1 MKGKSAKDNGL
12 RNLAASI
19 KKPWAIALG
28 TSAGI
33 GIGIYNKGLA
43 LWLEPFGDI
52 YLSFLKMSILPIM
65 ITAVVA
71 SFGGLLS
78 SSETRQYLKR
88 ILAVFL
94 IGMVL
99 AGIIGMAVAL
109 VGNPGHGL
117 KPEAKQT
124 LGTLLMNAE
133 KNPAAEQQSVSTGF
147 SGFIKDIVPT
157 NIFAAL
163 YEGKTL
169 QILFFSIVFGLTVG
183 VIPKQN
189 SEQILELTN
198 STFKAFEKA
207 ISLAMYG
214 LPFGLLGIMA
224 GQVARTGTDI
234 LLAMAK
240 LILLIHVAALILIF
254 FGGFII
260 SMISGTSLF
269 QSFKNLREPVI
280 IAFGTRNSFATMP
293 SVFKVLRDG
302 FHLPQNAINL
312 IVPLSIVICRFSMVL
327 VFTLGTVFVVQLYG
341 VPLSAGQILFTVFA
355 AVLAALAGAGAPGMV
370 SLSMITIILTPL
382 GLPADAAI
390 ILLLA
395 AFSIIDPI
403 LTIVN
408 ILLTCTTAMVITGNF
423 RSQKVLKDT
432 AVKVT
437 AAPRAGS

>member
-1 MKGKSAKDNGL
+1 MKEKSTKDNGL
-12 RNLAASI
+12 RNWTASI

-28 TSAGI
+28 TAAGI
-33 GIGIYNKGLA
+33 LIGIYNKGLA
-43 LWLEPFGDI
+43 MWLEPFGDI
-52 YLSFLKMSILPIM
+52 YLSFLKMSVIPIM

-78 SSETRQYLKR
+78 SNETRQYLKR
-88 ILAVFL
+88 IIVVFL
-94 IGMVL
+94 IGMIV
-99 AGIIGMAVAL
+99 AGVIGMTVAL
-109 VGNPGHGL
+109 VGSPGQGL
-117 KPEAKQT
+117 KPEARQT
-124 LGTLLMNAE
+124 LGMVLINAE
-133 KNPAAEQQSVSTGF
+133 KNPVAEQQSVSAGF
-147 SGFIKDIVPT
+147 SGFIKDLVPT
-157 NIFAAL
+157 NIFVAL
-163 YEGKTL
+163 YDGKTL
-169 QILFFSIVFGLTVG
+169 QILFFSIVFGLTIG
-183 VIPKQN
+183 IIPKQN

-207 ISLAMYG
+207 IGLAMYG

-254 FGGFII
+254 LGGFII
-260 SMISGTSLF
+260 SVISGTSLF
-269 QSFKNLREPVI
+269 QSFKNLREPII

-293 SVFKVLRDG
+293 SVFSVLRDS

-327 VFTLGTVFVVQLYG
+327 VFTVGTVFAVQLYG
-341 VPLSAGQILFTVFA
+341 VPLSIGNIIFAIFA

-370 SLSMITIILTPL
+370 SLSMIAIILTPL
-382 GLPADAAI
+382 GLPADAAV

-395 AFSIIDPI
+395 AFSFIDPV

-408 ILLTCTTAMVITGNF
+408 ILLTCTAAMVITGSPQ
-423 RSQKVLKDT
+423 SQTVLSDT
-432 AVKVT
+432 LVKEVL
-437 AAPRAGS
+437 

>member
-1 MKGKSAKDNGL
+1 MIDKAIKVNSL
-12 RNLAASI
+12 RDWANSI

-28 TSAGI
+28 TAAGI
-33 GIGIYNKGLA
+33 FIGIYNKGLA
-43 LWLEPFGDI
+43 MRLEPFGDL
-52 YLSFLKMSILPIM
+52 YLSFLKMSVIPIM
-65 ITAVVA
+65 ITAIVA

-78 SSETRQYLKR
+78 SQETRKYLKR
-88 ILAVFL
+88 IIAVFL
-94 IGMVL
+94 IGLLLSGVV
-99 AGIIGMAVAL
+99 GMIVAL
-109 VGNPGHGL
+109 AGNPGQGL
-117 KPEAKQT
+117 KPEARET
-124 LGTLLMNAE
+124 LGTVLMNAE
-133 KNPAAEQQSVSTGF
+133 KNTDAEQQAVSGGF
-147 SGFIKDIVPT
+147 SGFVKDLVPT

-183 VIPKQN
+183 IIPKQN

-207 ISLAMYG
+207 IGLAMYG

-234 LLAMAK
+234 LLALAK
-240 LILLIHVAALILIF
+240 LILLIHLAALILIF

-260 SMISGTSLF
+260 SMRSGTSLF
-269 QSFKNLREPVI
+269 QSFKNLREPII

-293 SVFKVLRDG
+293 SVFSVLRDS

-327 VFTLGTVFVVQLYG
+327 VFTIGTVFIVQLYG
-341 VPLSAGQILFTVFA
+341 VPLSLGNIIFAVFA
-355 AVLAALAGAGAPGMV
+355 AVLAALAGAGAPGMA
-370 SLSMITIILTPL
+370 SLSMIAIILTPL
-382 GLPADAAI
+382 GLPTDAAVI
-390 ILLLA
+390 MLLA

-408 ILLTCTTAMVITGNF
+408 ILLTCTAAMVITGHPQ
-423 RSQKVLKDT
+423 SQSVLIGASAKE
-432 AVKVT
+432 VL
-437 AAPRAGS
+437 

>member
-1 MKGKSAKDNGL
+1 MTEKAPKVKGIRKWTE
-12 RNLAASI
+12 SI

-28 TSAGI
+28 TVAGMLI
-33 GIGIYNKGLA
+33 GMYNKGLA
-43 LWLEPFGDI
+43 MWLEPFGDV
-52 YLSFLKMSILPIM
+52 YLSFLKMSVLPIM

-78 SSETRQYLKR
+78 SNETRRYLKR
-88 ILAVFL
+88 IFVVFL
-94 IGMVL
+94 IGMII
-99 AGIIGMAVAL
+99 AGVVGMAVAL

-117 KPEAKQT
+117 KPEARET
-124 LGTLLMNAE
+124 LGTVLMNAE
-133 KNPAAEQQSVSTGF
+133 KNQTAEQHAVSAGF
-147 SGFIKDIVPT
+147 SGFIKDLVPT

-169 QILFFSIVFGLTVG
+169 QILFFSIIFGLTVG
-183 VIPKQN
+183 IIPKHN

-207 ISLAMYG
+207 IGLAMYG

-234 LLAMAK
+234 LFAMAK
-240 LILLIHVAALILIF
+240 LILLIHIAALILIF
-254 FGGFII
+254 FGGLII
-260 SMISGTSLF
+260 AWSSGISLF
-269 QSFKNLREPVI
+269 QSFKSLREPMI

-293 SVFKVLRDG
+293 SVFSVLRDN

-327 VFTLGTVFVVQLYG
+327 VFTLGTVFVMQLYG
-341 VPLSAGQILFTVFA
+341 VPLTIGSIVFVVFG
-355 AVLAALAGAGAPGMV
+355 AVLAALAGAGAPGMA
-370 SLSMITIILTPL
+370 SLSMITIILAPL

-395 AFSIIDPI
+395 AFSIIDPV

-408 ILLTCTTAMVITGNF
+408 ILLTCTTAMVITGH
-423 RSQKVLKDT
+423 SQSQPVLRGT
-432 AVKVT
+432 AVKEVL
-437 AAPRAGS
+437 